1 MTFIG
6 LLVVISSSSIFILH
20 NTVLSFF
27 GIRDMEKK
35 LIPVVESG
43 SVKKVK
49 NLKWVH
55 VLVRVT
61 TTITAFIII
70 ALLTLVLVK
79 LGVGDTTER
88 LVFMVAL
95 LTSFFLYIEMM
106 MTSVVGQRV
115 IDNLLKDLQLKAQ

>member
-6 LLVVISSSSIFILH
+6 LLIVISSSSIFILH

-27 GIRDMEKK
+27 GIRNTEKE

-49 NLKWVH
+49 NLKWVY
-55 VLVRVT
+55 VLVRVA
-61 TTITAFIII
+61 TTIIAFIII

-79 LGVGDTTER
+79 LGVGETTEG

-95 LTSFFLYIEMM
+95 LTSFFLYTEMM

-115 IDNLLKDLQLKAQ
+115 TDDLLKDLQLKAQ

>member
-20 NTVLSFF
+20 STVLAFF
-27 GIRDMEKK
+27 GIKDMEKE
-35 LIPVVESG
+35 LVPVVELS

-49 NLKWVH
+49 KLKWVY
-55 VLVRVT
+55 VLARI
-61 TTITAFIII
+61 TITIIAFIIVTLL
-70 ALLTLVLVK
+70 ALILVK
-79 LGVGDTTER
+79 LGVGETTER
-88 LVFMVAL
+88 LVFMIAL

-115 IDNLLKDLQLKAQ
+115 TEDLLKDLQLKAQ

>member
-20 NTVLSFF
+20 NTVLAFF
-27 GIRDMEKK
+27 GIKDMEKE
-35 LIPVVESG
+35 LIPSVESG

-49 NLKWVH
+49 NLKWVY

-61 TTITAFIII
+61 TTIISFIIT
-70 ALLTLVLVK
+70 ALLALILVK
-79 LGVGDTTER
+79 LGVGDTTAR
-88 LVFMVAL
+88 LVFMIAM

-106 MTSVVGQRV
+106 ITSVAGQRV
-115 IDNLLKDLQLKAQ
+115 TDDLLKDLHLKGQ

>member
-20 NTVLSFF
+20 NTVLAFF
-27 GIRDMEKK
+27 GIKDMEKE
-35 LIPVVESG
+35 LIPAVESG
-43 SVKKVK
+43 SVKKVR

-55 VLVRVT
+55 VLVRAA
-61 TTITAFIII
+61 TTIIAFILI
-70 ALLTLVLVK
+70 ALLTLGLVK
-79 LGVGDTTER
+79 LGVGGTTER
-88 LVFMVAL
+88 LVFMVAM